1 MWLCGFVALWLCGF
15 VAVVL
20 GAFALFAFVMFWFT
34 IPTNMAEERGRSAGF
49 WILIGFLTTTLVSI
63 GLLWLLGPKVVT
75 LPIGKD
81 TQ

>member
-1 MWLCGFVALWLCGF
+1 VESGDLFAGF

-49 WILIGFLTTTLVSI
+49 WTVIGFLTTPLVSI
-63 GLLWLLGPKVVT
+63 GLLLRPCYQSLERNQALGS
-75 LPIGKD
+75 INSI
-81 TQ
+81 

>member
-1 MWLCGFVALWLCGF
+1 MESGDLFAGFVALWLCGF

-49 WILIGFLTTTLVSI
+49 WILIGFLTTPLVSI
-63 GLLWLLGPKVVT
+63 GLLCCLARKS
-75 LPIGKD
+75 
-81 TQ
+81 